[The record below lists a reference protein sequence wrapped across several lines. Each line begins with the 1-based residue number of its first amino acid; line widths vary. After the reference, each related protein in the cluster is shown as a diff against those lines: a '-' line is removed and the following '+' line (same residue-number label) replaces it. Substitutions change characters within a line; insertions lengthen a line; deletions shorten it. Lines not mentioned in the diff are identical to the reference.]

1 MKKSILASM
10 ITVMLLSGSFV
21 PAIQAAPSGAHT
33 YRVTYKMP
41 TINTLEEVELL
52 YSLLKDSLQVKNPYD
67 AALVEKNRMDIYEI
81 VADLYGTDSI
91 RSFMIDEMY
100 LSRNGYLLELF
111 NHIGVLEPVYPAGYD
126 PVTIKQQIAK
136 LAASEKWE
144 QYAEFRNKRGQIEL
158 DLFMAD

>member
-1 MKKSILASM
+1 
-10 ITVMLLSGSFV
+10 
-21 PAIQAAPSGAHT
+21 
-33 YRVTYKMP
+33 
-41 TINTLEEVELL
+41 
-52 YSLLKDSLQVKNPYD
+52 
-67 AALVEKNRMDIYEI
+67 MDIYEI

-144 QYAEFRNKRGQIEL
+144 QYAEFRKNGGRL
-158 DLFMAD
+158 SLTRA